1 MRIAFWGN
9 FGALNLGN
17 ECTLAAA
24 VGNFRARLPD
34 AELVAICRDPEDTA
48 KRHGIGAIPMS
59 GRVQP
64 SEGRHYPKLVRMLR
78 RVGREAADWLR
89 AFGHALTIDALLI
102 TGSGIL
108 SDEGEGTL
116 GLPYELFKWSLVTKL
131 RRKQL
136 FYVSV
141 GAESISR
148 PLSRAFVKGALKL
161 ADYRCYRDVHS
172 AKLLQ
177 GIGFKTDRDVV
188 RPDLAFS
195 LPRSVAT
202 NHGAVTSEPGGLRP
216 RRVAVGVFNYRD
228 RGQTNSADAAA
239 YHAYLD
245 GICSLIEWLL
255 AREYQVCVVHGDFK
269 YDDAVRLDVRTEL
282 ARRGLDLTSPSFT
295 DESLTSFEQL
305 MEQLSAVD
313 FVIATRYH
321 NLILG
326 LLLGKPV
333 VSVSYEGKH
342 EALMRAVGLAD
353 YCQTVDDIDVRR
365 LVEQFQRLEKNEDSL
380 RAVIVERVAANRA
393 SLEEQYD
400 LIVRSVC
407 GLLPSHRLRS

>member
-24 VGNFRARLPD
+24 VGNIRARLPD
-34 AELVAICRDPEDTA
+34 AELVAVCRDPEDAA
-48 KRHGIGAIPMS
+48 KRHGLAAIAMS
-59 GRVQP
+59 GRAQPVQ
-64 SEGRHYPKLVRMLR
+64 GRHQPKLVRILR
-78 RVGREAADWLR
+78 LLFKEVADWLR
-89 AFGHALTIDALLI
+89 AFRHASTLDALLI

-131 RRKQL
+131 RGKQL
-136 FYVSV
+136 FFVSV

-148 PLSRAFVKGALKL
+148 PMSRALVKGALKL

-172 AKLLQ
+172 AELLQ
-177 GIGFKTDRDVV
+177 GIGFKTDQDVV

-195 LPRSVAT
+195 LPQSGAAT
-202 NHGAVTSEPGGLRP
+202 QGDGGSEPGGSRL

-228 RGQTNSADAAA
+228 RGKANSADATA

-245 GICSLIEWLL
+245 GICSLITWLL
-255 AREYQVCVVHGDFK
+255 AREYQVRVVVGDFR
-269 YDDAVRLDVRTEL
+269 YDDDVRLDVCAEL
-282 ARRGLDLTSPSFT
+282 ARRGLDLTNPLFINEPT
-295 DESLTSFEQL
+295 TSFEQL
-305 MEQLSAVD
+305 LDQLSAVD
-313 FVIATRYH
+313 CVIATRYH

-326 LLLGKPV
+326 LLLGIPV

-342 EALMRAVGLAD
+342 EALMRTMGLAD
-353 YCQTVDDIDVRR
+353 YCQTIDDLDVKR
-365 LVEQFQRLEKNEDSL
+365 LVEQFQSLEKNANSL
-380 RAVIVERVAANRA
+380 RAGIVERVAAYRA

-407 GLLPSHRLRS
+407 GRDGKRA

>member
-1 MRIAFWGN
+1 MGGMRIAFWGN

-24 VGNFRARLPD
+24 VGNIRALLPD

-59 GRVQP
+59 GRAQTAQ
-64 SEGRHYPKLVRMLR
+64 GRHYPRLVRILR
-78 RVGREAADWLR
+78 LVGQEAADWLR
-89 AFGHALTIDALLI
+89 AFGHASTIDALLI

-116 GLPYELFKWSLVTKL
+116 GLPYELFKWSLVTRL
-131 RRKQL
+131 RGKRLL
-136 FYVSV
+136 FVSV
-141 GAESISR
+141 GAESITR
-148 PLSRAFVKGALKL
+148 PVSRAFVKGALKL
-161 ADYRCYRDVHS
+161 AHYRCYRDVHS

-177 GIGFKTDRDVV
+177 GIGFKTDQDVV

-195 LPRSVAT
+195 LSRSVAAA
-202 NHGAVTSEPGGLRP
+202 HGAAMCESGGRP
-216 RRVAVGVFNYRD
+216 LRRVAVGVFNYRD
-228 RGQTNSADAAA
+228 RGQANSADAAA
-239 YHAYLD
+239 YQAYLD
-245 GICSLIEWLL
+245 GICSLIAWLL
-255 AREYQVCVVHGDFK
+255 ARQYQVCVVIGDFR
-269 YDDAVRLDVRTEL
+269 YDDAVRLDVRAEL
-282 ARRGLDLTSPSFT
+282 TRRGLDITSPLFA
-295 DESLTSFEQL
+295 DEPAASFEHL
-305 MEQLSAVD
+305 LDQLSAVD

-342 EALMRAVGLAD
+342 EALMRAMGLAD
-353 YCQTVDDIDVRR
+353 YCQTIDDIDVKR
-365 LVEQFQRLEKNEDSL
+365 LVDQFQRLEKNANSL
-380 RAVIVERVAANRA
+380 RALIAERVAASRA
-393 SLEEQYD
+393 SLDEQYE

-407 GLLPSHRLRS
+407 GRSRRRP

>member
-24 VGNFRARLPD
+24 VGNIRSRLPD
-34 AELVAICRDPEDTA
+34 AELVAICRDPEDTE
-48 KRHGIGAIPMS
+48 KRHGIAAIPIRER
-59 GRVQP
+59 GP
-64 SEGRHYPKLVRMLR
+64 SAKARRLPKLVRLMHL
-78 RVGREAADWLR
+78 VGREAADWVR
-89 AFGHALTIDALLI
+89 AFGQMSTIDAMLI

-108 SDEGEGTL
+108 SDERESTF
-116 GLPYELFKWSLVTKL
+116 GLPYVLFKWSLVTKL
-131 RRKQL
+131 RGRQL
-136 FYVSV
+136 LYVSV
-141 GAESISR
+141 GAESITR

-161 ADYRCYRDVHS
+161 ADYRCYRDAHS

-177 GIGFKTDRDVV
+177 GIGLNTARDVV

-202 NHGAVTSEPGGLRP
+202 NQGAATSEPGNLRP
-216 RRVAVGVFNYRD
+216 RRVAVGVFNYRE
-228 RGQTNSADAAA
+228 RGQANGADAAA

-269 YDDAVRLDVRTEL
+269 YDDAVRQDVRTEL
-282 ARRGLDLTSPSFT
+282 ARRGLDLTGPSFI
-295 DESLTSFEQL
+295 DESSTSFEQL
-305 MEQLSAVD
+305 MDQISAVD
-313 FVIATRYH
+313 FVIASRYH
-321 NLILG
+321 NVILG

-333 VSVSYEGKH
+333 VSLSYEGKH

-353 YCQTVDDIDVRR
+353 YCQSIDDFDVQR
-365 LVEQFQRLEKNEDSL
+365 LVEKFQRLEKNANSL
-380 RAVIVERVAANRA
+380 RAGIVEGVAAFRA

-400 LIVRSVC
+400 LIVR
-407 GLLPSHRLRS
+407 RLCAPGRKRA